1 MASSARGGAVPPEE
15 STNAEGGAVSAE
27 DNNTGEVNLNSRL
40 SYIPVP
46 VAHVLR
52 DCKRFLV
59 DAKDIIVGD
68 VVILDSKVS
77 GIIPADIILFETS
90 EVEEFV
96 ISNYSDSFD
105 PQNKHLYSFRNKTAE
120 VLETASK
127 KVAKAPVE
135 DAPPEEQ
142 AP

>member
-1 MASSARGGAVPPEE
+1 VPPEE

-27 DNNTGEVNLNSRL
+27 DSNALGEVNLNSRL

-59 DAKDIIVGD
+59 DSKDIIVGD

-90 EVEEFV
+90 ESEEFV
-96 ISNYSDSFD
+96 ISNYSESFD
-105 PQNKHLYSFRNKTAE
+105 P
-120 VLETASK
+120 
-127 KVAKAPVE
+127 
-135 DAPPEEQ
+135 
-142 AP
+142 